1 MAVVL
6 VPRGALTCNGY
17 GDDLYQLPAGDYP
30 SARLLFKELESQF
43 ATFFDER
50 IDPGAMWPQVIQE
63 EAEECA
69 IMLVVIGPQ
78 WLAKENLERLRDP
91 NDWVRRELQ
100 TTLGKANAVR
110 VVPVLC
116 NGARLPTAD
125 ELPEALVSIP
135 TLQAANLLQWDSDVA
150 ALIKK
155 LQSWLSGRS
164 PERVARAP
172 FPRILP
178 YLCDRIEQEE
188 GVQDLV
194 EPRPSGVFACV
205 LHGESLEGHDG
216 FVDRLVYRRL
226 FDRLFRA
233 KDKGV
238 AVTRLDWNRRDAQRG
253 NYANVLRRA
262 LGRALETSGSS
273 SDDLL
278 QRLLAP
284 GQPRIL
290 VLQVASADY
299 AACGTHLVD
308 RIVAAWFEL
317 FGTPAGSPR
326 SRSFCGS
333 TSRVPSPS
341 TIFGRCSSPAGW
353 CSLGWSRC
361 AKATSSNG
369 SPSQRSKSISRAE
382 RPRCCRSLPADAR
395 CRCSSS

>member
-1 MAVVL
+1 MATIFISY
-6 VPRGALTCNGY
+6 RR
-17 GDDLYQLPAGDYP
+17 GDYP

-317 FGTPAGSPR
+317 FGTPRRKPAEPLVLWINVSCTESIDHLWPVLESGRMVLPRLESLREGHILEWIAKPEVKVHLSGREAEVLQISAGGRAVPMLK
-326 SRSFCGS
+326 FVETLEKLV
-333 TSRVPSPS
+333 TS
-341 TIFGRCSSPAGW
+341 
-353 CSLGWSRC
+353 
-361 AKATSSNG
+361 N
-369 SPSQRSKSISRAE
+369 
-382 RPRCCRSLPADAR
+382 
-395 CRCSSS
+395 